1 MAKRMLKAEAQL
13 MTWVIIIGL
22 PIYGITQL
30 GESVGWELLII
41 LVLAIIVLAIFYKFA
56 QKKKRKKQLMKKYQD
71 KKLVNKLMKCL
82 FWQGQTSEQ
91 LMDSIGQKSDLAKTN
106 ISLTCLLVNEMFVL
120 ARSDF

>member
-1 MAKRMLKAEAQL
+1 
-13 MTWVIIIGL
+13 
-22 PIYGITQL
+22 
-30 GESVGWELLII
+30 
-41 LVLAIIVLAIFYKFA
+41 
-56 QKKKRKKQLMKKYQD
+56 
-71 KKLVNKLMKCL
+71 MKCL